1 MHAMSRTGS
10 ETAKLAKTVAANLQ
24 RARMAK
30 GWSQAKLAKQ
40 CDPPTVQQQIDKLE
54 SCERRWSLE
63 WVERVAR
70 ALEIEPTRLF
80 MPGTARGA
88 TEQHQADLWRN

>member
-1 MHAMSRTGS
+1 MGRDGDAMQ
-10 ETAKLAKTVAANLQ
+10 LAKTVAVNLQ

-30 GWSQAKLAKQ
+30 GWSQATLAKR
-40 CDPPTVQQQIDKLE
+40 CEPPTVQQQIDKLE

-63 WVERVAR
+63 WVERLAR

-80 MPGTARGA
+80 MPGSPDGA
-88 TEQHQADLWRN
+88 MDQHRA